1 MKDHWRKVLCHQ
13 YYAKTELTT
22 EKLFSHLLLCKNK
35 LKNSSL
41 QASFHGRTHACFT
54 GSPWYCTD
62 PALPMATVCLQ
73 GWFPKQEKK
82 VWVYMGY
89 LGERGYIL
97 DSIVLHILYLDI
109 SVLLKANKKN
119 DTKIQLAFHFLI
131 YIRLSLITSFA
142 V

>member
-1 MKDHWRKVLCHQ
+1 
-13 YYAKTELTT
+13 
-22 EKLFSHLLLCKNK
+22 
-35 LKNSSL
+35 
-41 QASFHGRTHACFT
+41 
-54 GSPWYCTD
+54 
-62 PALPMATVCLQ
+62 
-73 GWFPKQEKK
+73 
-82 VWVYMGY
+82 MGY